1 QARLRSRFGRA
12 WRRKAPVE
20 SLMPLR
26 LARYGVPLAQT
37 APAGLAAAGIE
48 EPAALFAV
56 ERIPAP
62 ADQAVDSMPNAVP
75 DDRLTP
81 TQIPQAR
88 PAQEPAAAPEGPRG
102 ALVTEGGD
110 AERFADAYQAF
121 LARYQV
127 EPTPMQWAS
136 WLRDVYGITTAAGKP
151 LAEDQVQSLLLVLR
165 QRYAASVEA
174 PAVSD
179 GPEPAD
185 VSIDMNDYFYS
196 AWLAY
201 ADEHGTFPDAE
212 ALAAFVHQRDAITG
226 KAGQPI
232 TSDDLADFVNRFQE
246 EAAGGHD
253 AEAPGDDPDAQ
264 DTDEAPAPPN
274 SETAPVGAH
283 AAKEM
288 RSARVNALID
298 DSLPEQ
304 DSSTAE
310 KAALTTADR
319 YYLGWMGYEAE
330 HGVEPTAEE
339 LSAHLAQH
347 GTFGRG
353 GKPVS
358 PANLRRYVLPFRVYN
373 VWAERR
379 TADENPDADD
389 VAQRCAAQ
397 GITGQYNKPLTTSYI
412 TEHAAEFERR
422 WQALIHHHASAQH

>member
-1 QARLRSRFGRA
+1 RSRFGRA

-37 APAGLAAAGIE
+37 GPAGLATAGIE
-48 EPAALFAV
+48 EPAALFTV
-56 ERIPAP
+56 DRIPAP
-62 ADQAVDSMPNAVP
+62 ADQAVDSVPHAVP

-81 TQIPQAR
+81 TQIPRAR

-102 ALVTEGGD
+102 SLVTEGED

-127 EPTPMQWAS
+127 EPTAMQWAS
-136 WLRDVYGITTAAGKP
+136 WLRDVYGITTAAGNP
-151 LAEDQVQSLLLVLR
+151 LAEDQVQPLLLVLR
-165 QRYAASVEA
+165 QRYAASVGA
-174 PAVSD
+174 AAVLD

-185 VSIDMNDYFYS
+185 ASLDWNDYFYS

-212 ALAAFVHQRDAITG
+212 ALAAFVYQRDAITG
-226 KAGQPI
+226 EAGQPI

-253 AEAPGDDPDAQ
+253 AEAPADDSDAQ
-264 DTDEAPAPPN
+264 DTDEALAPPN

-304 DSSTAE
+304 DSSTAQ
-310 KAALTTADR
+310 KAALSTADR

-330 HGVEPTAEE
+330 HGVEPTAED

-379 TADENPDADD
+379 RADENPDADD

-397 GITGQYNKPLTTSYI
+397 GITGQYNKPLTTAYI
-412 TEHAAEFERR
+412 TEHVAEFERR
-422 WQALIHHHASAQH
+422 WQALIHHDTSAQH